1 MPVAIHPRPFII
13 ALACNR
19 IINRKYTYH
28 LLRPGEEEDVYNLV
42 LCVFHRFVAPTYSED
57 GIGIFL
63 NMMSPDALKEK
74 SPNTFTIVAEH
85 NGQIVGI
92 VAMINVSHIAL
103 LFVDSGF
110 HGKGI
115 GKNLIQEAI
124 NMCLKNNPDLEAITV
139 SSSPNSLSF
148 YKSVGFEIGAQEV
161 NENGMRFIPMEKT
174 NQLSTAST
182 RTGFS
187 SALQSQPF
195 KLSGKK
201 DKE

>member
-1 MPVAIHPRPFII
+1 M
-13 ALACNR
+13 
-19 IINRKYTYH
+19 NRKYTYH

-42 LCVFHRFVAPTYSED
+42 LRVFHRFVAPTYTED
-57 GIGIFL
+57 GIGTFL
-63 NMMSPDALKEK
+63 KMMSPDSLNEK
-74 SPNTFTIVAEH
+74 SLNKFTIVAEH
-85 NGQIVGI
+85 NDQIVGI

-103 LFVDSGF
+103 LFVDSDF

-124 NMCLKNNPDLEAITV
+124 NICLKNNPDLEAITV

-148 YKSVGFEIGAQEV
+148 YKSVGFAIGAEEV
-161 NENGMRFIPMEKT
+161 NENENGMRFIPMEKT
-174 NQLSTAST
+174 NQLTTAST

>member
-1 MPVAIHPRPFII
+1 
-13 ALACNR
+13 
-19 IINRKYTYH
+19 
-28 LLRPGEEEDVYNLV
+28 
-42 LCVFHRFVAPTYSED
+42 
-57 GIGIFL
+57 
-63 NMMSPDALKEK
+63 
-74 SPNTFTIVAEH
+74 
-85 NGQIVGI
+85 
-92 VAMINVSHIAL
+92 MINVSHIAL
-103 LFVDSGF
+103 LFVDTDF

-115 GKNLIQEAI
+115 GTNLIQEAI

-148 YKSVGFEIGAQEV
+148 YKSVGFEIGAEEV

-174 NQLSTAST
+174 NQLTAST